1 MDVHRSSTEFSV
13 TLWLLMLGALT
24 GAVEAQYHE
33 VRLFYFRNKQ
43 YLSIRFV
50 PEQLLDSLPWNFVQT
65 FMVLRRKTQRNV
77 LNVDFL
83 QNHQQVEMI
92 IHTKHW
98 GVIWI
103 YDINYGN
110 ISVQTFMIPRGQI
123 PRGNWWSPDI
133 SSGVTSMSRFS
144 FIQWIISTPLRWITT
159 NYYYYSCSQ
168 EDQSWWLR
176 WSGFSSRATSRSILF
191 FFSFIHWP
199 IS

>member
-1 MDVHRSSTEFSV
+1 MSSSGMDVHRSSTEFSV

-33 VRLFYFRNKQ
+33 VRLFCFRNKQ

-92 IHTKHW
+92 IHTKH
-98 GVIWI
+98 
-103 YDINYGN
+103 
-110 ISVQTFMIPRGQI
+110 
-123 PRGNWWSPDI
+123 
-133 SSGVTSMSRFS
+133 
-144 FIQWIISTPLRWITT
+144 
-159 NYYYYSCSQ
+159 
-168 EDQSWWLR
+168 
-176 WSGFSSRATSRSILF
+176 
-191 FFSFIHWP
+191 
-199 IS
+199 